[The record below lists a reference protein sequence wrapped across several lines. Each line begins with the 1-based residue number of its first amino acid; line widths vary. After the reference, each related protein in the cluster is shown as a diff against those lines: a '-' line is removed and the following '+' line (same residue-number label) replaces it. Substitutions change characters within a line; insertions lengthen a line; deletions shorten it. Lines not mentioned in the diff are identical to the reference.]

1 MSDRV
6 FLRLFLLFTLVP
18 LLELYLLIRIGEV
31 VGVWFTVGL
40 VVLTGALGAAL
51 ARFEGLRVLRRVR
64 EEWSRGRVPTEELL
78 DGLLVLIAG
87 AVLLTPGLI
96 TDCLGFFL
104 LLPPGRALV
113 RRSVTRAA
121 ERRFGRSR
129 PGVIDVEWRRD
140 PPE

>member
-1 MSDRV
+1 M

-51 ARFEGLRVLRRVR
+51 ARFEGLRVLGRVR
-64 EEWSRGRVPTEELL
+64 EEWGQGRVPTRELL
-78 DGLLVLIAG
+78 DGLLILIAG

-104 LLPPGRALV
+104 LSPPGRALV
-113 RRSVTRAA
+113 RRAVTRAA
-121 ERRFGRSR
+121 ERRFGGTR
-129 PGVIDVEWRRD
+129 PDVIDVEWRRD
-140 PPE
+140 RPD